1 MCKLERT
8 NDIKFKQSLKIQ
20 QSYKEKEGFKEK
32 EIFCNLT
39 LIMNTFL
46 SKPIK
51 KHTNHIRENIQT
63 ISVKYWIN
71 LTTVEN

>member
-8 NDIKFKQSLKIQ
+8 NDIKFKQSLKTQ

-32 EIFCNLT
+32 EIFSNVT

-51 KHTNHIRENIQT
+51 KTYKPYKGKHTNHI
-63 ISVKYWIN
+63 S
-71 LTTVEN
+71 

>member
-32 EIFCNLT
+32 EIFCNVT
-39 LIMNTFL
+39 LIMTTFL

-51 KHTNHIRENIQT
+51 NIQT
-63 ISVKYWIN
+63 I
-71 LTTVEN
+71 